1 MGPMDNES
9 VDDRNSLDLHSL
21 EHCIHKACCV
31 EGGGGKGVSCS

>member
-9 VDDRNSLDLHSL
+9 VDDRNSFDLHSL
-21 EHCIHKACCV
+21 EHCIHGACGA